1 MLLIIKYYIKGRSSS
16 KISTIIQLKSIDK
29 TCVCYYYINKHTF
42 TKEKGA
48 VHTNEEK
55 YKEEIIKFIKEEKD
69 EVYLRAVYTFA
80 KNYPRSKKE
89 EKE

>member
-1 MLLIIKYYIKGRSSS
+1 MCLLLLYK
-16 KISTIIQLKSIDK
+16 
-29 TCVCYYYINKHTF
+29 KHMF
-42 TKEKGA
+42 AKKKGA

-69 EVYLRAVYTFA
+69 EAYLRAVYTFV

>member
-48 VHTNEEK
+48 VHTNEE
-55 YKEEIIKFIKEEKD
+55 EEIIKFIKEEKD
-69 EVYLRAVYTFA
+69 EAYLRAVYTFA

>member
-1 MLLIIKYYIKGRSSS
+1 M
-16 KISTIIQLKSIDK
+16 
-29 TCVCYYYINKHTF
+29 F
-42 TKEKGA
+42 AKEKGA

-69 EVYLRAVYTFA
+69 EAYLRAVYTFA
-80 KNYPRSKKE
+80 KNYPCSKKE